1 MAFRNIKCVV
11 PRETN
16 FSSLVVVQGDKLVVQ
31 DLDVALPRSCDYS
44 LKDLLAAGVPVA
56 PVDSTVIHDSTAT
69 SAVADSVMSNYVEP
83 AVEPDVEPSNVE
95 PSNND

>member
-1 MAFRNIKCVV
+1 MAFRFFKSVV

-16 FSSLVVVQGDKLVVQ
+16 VSSLVVVSGDKLVVQ

-44 LKDLLAAGVPVA
+44 LKDLLAAGVPVP
-56 PVDSTVIHDSTAT
+56 PVDSTILHDNSSTL
-69 SAVADSVMSNYVEP
+69 AVADALVNQSSVT
-83 AVEPDVEPSNVE
+83 PSVNVE

>member
-1 MAFRNIKCVV
+1 MSFRYFKCVV

-16 FSSLVVVQGDKLVVQ
+16 MSPLVVVQGDKLVVQ

-56 PVDSTVIHDSTAT
+56 PVDPTVIHDSAAT
-69 SAVADSVMSNYVEP
+69 SVVADAVISNSV
-83 AVEPDVEPSNVE
+83 DPSNVE